1 MTGYMKVSTNYKV
14 AEQADNVGR
23 QGAGEPPS
31 GPSSAGRGLVP
42 ANWVIFSNRRNSYLL
57 LPHGS

>member
-1 MTGYMKVSTNYKV
+1 MTEYMKVSTNYKV

-31 GPSSAGRGLVP
+31 GPSSAGGGLVP
-42 ANWVIFSNRRNSYLL
+42 ANWVIFSNQRNSYLL
-57 LPHGS
+57 